1 MVSVILDRVLI
12 NKMLGRIIWENIVMK
27 YLFILNDLLNS
38 CWCFVN
44 WSLINYVISLFL
56 RRKYE
61 VV

>member
-12 NKMLGRIIWENIVMK
+12 NKMLGRIIRENIVMK

-38 CWCFVN
+38 CWYFVN